1 MTRRLSIH
9 SLLVLSFV
17 LGLAAPAVAESPWAL
32 LTELRQGLIDAG
44 PTTARF
50 EQTFLPA
57 GFDDGTTEKGHVS
70 LQLPRCLRWNYTDP
84 EAKHFLLCED
94 EVWFWNDLDPAG
106 RHYRIDPENE
116 PGLDLLLV
124 DVDRLRERYVAES
137 DQRDDGTWD
146 IRLATPTD
154 AVQPFHATLR
164 VDPVADRMIE
174 FQYTDAEGNQ
184 TRFVITDYQPLQ
196 HTALFQAPVDIEW
209 TDG

>member
-1 MTRRLSIH
+1 MTRR
-9 SLLVLSFV
+9 SLIARLAALFV
-17 LGLAAPAVAESPWAL
+17 VVGLAVPAVAESPWDL
-32 LTELRQGLIDAG
+32 LGELRRGLIDAG

-57 GFDDGTTEKGHVS
+57 GFEQGTTERGHVS

-137 DQRDDGTWD
+137 TQRADGTWE
-146 IRLATPTD
+146 IRLATPSD
-154 AVQPFHATLR
+154 ATQPFSAVL
-164 VDPVADRMIE
+164 VIDPVTDRVLE
-174 FQYTDAEGNQ
+174 LSYTDAEGNR
-184 TRFVITDYQPLQ
+184 TRFAITEYQPLQ
-196 HTALFQAPVDIEW
+196 HEALFQAPVDIEW
-209 TDG
+209 TEG